1 MQSADSREACPP
13 IEAAD
18 KSEAA
23 DKGPDDGRDNRT
35 RKEPRTPDSREPRGI
50 ENEIA
55 EADKKARTGSKDEP
69 VRNTPPAGAW
79 NDTSSD

>member
-1 MQSADSREACPP
+1 MQSANH
-13 IEAAD
+13 
-18 KSEAA
+18 
-23 DKGPDDGRDNRT
+23 DDRDNAS
-35 RKEPRTPDSREPRGI
+35 KDPGGVESEEPRGI
-50 ENEIA
+50 EEGIA

>member
-1 MQSADSREACPP
+1 MQSANH
-13 IEAAD
+13 
-18 KSEAA
+18 
-23 DKGPDDGRDNRT
+23 DGRDNAS
-35 RKEPRTPDSREPRGI
+35 KDSGGVESEEPRGI
-50 ENEIA
+50 EEGIA